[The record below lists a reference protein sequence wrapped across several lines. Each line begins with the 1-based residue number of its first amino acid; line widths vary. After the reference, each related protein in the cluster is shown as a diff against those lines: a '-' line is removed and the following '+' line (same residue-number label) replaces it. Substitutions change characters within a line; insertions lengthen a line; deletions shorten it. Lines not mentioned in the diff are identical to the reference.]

1 MSKKS
6 EIFLIVAVSAI
17 VILLYA
23 LFDPQRYSIFPKCL
37 FYSITGLKCPGCG
50 LQRAFHQLL
59 NGHISA
65 AFHYNAMIMGAIPY
79 LGLGFV
85 LEYFKPKSTFLEKL
99 RLALYHGK
107 AIWVLVT
114 LILTFWLLRDIYPEF
129 L

>member
-59 NGHISA
+59 NGNISA
-65 AFHYNAMIMGAIPY
+65 AFHYNAMMVSAIPY
-79 LGLGFV
+79 LALGFV
-85 LEYFKPKSTFLEKL
+85 LEYFKPGNAFLNRL
-99 RLALYHGK
+99 RLVLYHGWAVWFV
-107 AIWVLVT
+107 AI
-114 LILTFWLLRDIYPEF
+114 LILTFWLLRDIYPDF